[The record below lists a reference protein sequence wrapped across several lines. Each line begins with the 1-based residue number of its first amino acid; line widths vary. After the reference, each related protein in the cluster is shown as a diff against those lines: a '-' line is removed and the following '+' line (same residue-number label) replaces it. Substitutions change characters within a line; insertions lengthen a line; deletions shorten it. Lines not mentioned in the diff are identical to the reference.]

1 MTELLPLVTE
11 PAEPAEPATEVD
23 RIPLALQQDFLRMM
37 DSGSESGPF
46 GPRYTIVAGW
56 RVLGEIDV
64 DTVRRAAEDVV
75 ARHETLRTRIVLDD
89 GDPYQHVLPPSPPEV
104 LIRDLTEQGR
114 GDRDLAVEEFLNE
127 IESGVSVSN
136 GTPRVKV
143 ALGRFDPWDSVLVFM
158 AHHTVVDGASVHVLM
173 RDFAASYAARR
184 ERRAPDFPQVR
195 QYREYVAWQ
204 QANATGA
211 EVTAARE
218 FWRDYLRGARMLPVP
233 TDRPRSE
240 GGYVT
245 GWHRFMLEDE
255 LRLAT
260 LATAKRT
267 RSSPFMVLTAA
278 FLTLM
283 RERTGETDL
292 VVPTLMSGRYPGW
305 TQPMVGVFYNFMP
318 LRTDI
323 TGCTSF
329 DEVVAKVRATCL
341 TASPQRTRE
350 RPDVCHEG
358 LGLLQSGEVTA
369 AVELGPLRDRWQ
381 VALGELADREKDVV
395 REDRDT
401 DGNGDRRLLGP
412 SRRADLAKALRVF
425 VVQLSRRSG
434 GRRQPVGRHDGE
446 QQVAVDG
453 VLGNRRRV
461 RPLPELLDDPCELPD
476 RRVGQAVRQRLRA
489 GRLELHVCGQLG
501 VESRQLPEARQ
512 VGLAQVGELCWIAG
526 RERQKHVDVYPDDVF
541 GIDPAQRERDH
552 RAGVAALREVAVV
565 AEAAHQLGP
574 GLSHP
579 LGAPAGAAVR
589 PGEPEPGDGGNHQV
603 ERVGRVAAVAARVV
617 QRPDDVEELCDAAR
631 PAVGDQQRAGV
642 RLRRAHVEEVD
653 VHSVDLGDEL
663 RVRVQPRL
671 CLAPVVG
678 GAPVLRQL
686 LEVAERDAA
695 RPADAGQ
702 LIRPPGVRQPAL

>member
-104 LIRDLTEQGR
+104 LIRDLTE
-114 GDRDLAVEEFLNE
+114 
-127 IESGVSVSN
+127 
-136 GTPRVKV
+136 
-143 ALGRFDPWDSVLVFM
+143 LGRFDHRDSVLVFV

-173 RDFAASYAARR
+173 RDFAACYAARR
-184 ERRAPDFPQVR
+184 ERRAPDLPQVR

-204 QANATGA
+204 QAAASGA

-245 GWHRFMLEDE
+245 GWHRFMLDDE

-260 LATAKRT
+260 LATAKHT

-318 LRTDI
+318 LRFDI

-329 DEVVAKVRATCL
+329 DEVVAKVRASCL
-341 TASPQRTRE
+341 AAYPHELPFLQLAQEAPELMASVATPN
-350 RPDVCHEG
+350 
-358 LGLLQSGEVTA
+358 TA
-369 AVELGPLRDRWQ
+369 AIAFQ
-381 VALGELADREKDVV
+381 VIQHPAPQG
-395 REDRDT
+395 
-401 DGNGDRRLLGP
+401 
-412 SRRADLAKALRVF
+412 
-425 VVQLSRRSG
+425 
-434 GRRQPVGRHDGE
+434 GE
-446 QQVAVDG
+446 QVGDLRYVAI
-453 VLGNRRRV
+453 RRRV
-461 RPLPELLDDPCELPD
+461 VSTPVGSQIPDGILAELDLHPEGGMFGKVAYVKSLFDEGTITGMMAEL
-476 RRVGQAVRQRLRA
+476 
-489 GRLELHVCGQLG
+489 
-501 VESRQLPEARQ
+501 
-512 VGLAQVGELCWIAG
+512 
-526 RERQKHVDVYPDDVF
+526 
-541 GIDPAQRERDH
+541 
-552 RAGVAALREVAVV
+552 
-565 AEAAHQLGP
+565 
-574 GLSHP
+574 
-579 LGAPAGAAVR
+579 
-589 PGEPEPGDGGNHQV
+589 
-603 ERVGRVAAVAARVV
+603 ERVLRDTVGRAA
-617 QRPDDVEELCDAAR
+617 
-631 PAVGDQQRAGV
+631 
-642 RLRRAHVEEVD
+642 
-653 VHSVDLGDEL
+653 
-663 RVRVQPRL
+663 
-671 CLAPVVG
+671 
-678 GAPVLRQL
+678 
-686 LEVAERDAA
+686 
-695 RPADAGQ
+695 
-702 LIRPPGVRQPAL
+702 

>member
-23 RIPLALQQDFLRMM
+23 RNPLALQQDFLRMM

-173 RDFAASYAARR
+173 RDF
-184 ERRAPDFPQVR
+184 V
-195 QYREYVAWQ
+195 
-204 QANATGA
+204 
-211 EVTAARE
+211 
-218 FWRDYLRGARMLPVP
+218 RGARMLPVP

-341 TASPQRTRE
+341 AAYPHELPFMQLAQEAPELMASVATPN
-350 RPDVCHEG
+350 
-358 LGLLQSGEVTA
+358 TA
-369 AVELGPLRDRWQ
+369 AIAFQ
-381 VALGELADREKDVV
+381 VIQHPAPQG
-395 REDRDT
+395 
-401 DGNGDRRLLGP
+401 
-412 SRRADLAKALRVF
+412 
-425 VVQLSRRSG
+425 
-434 GRRQPVGRHDGE
+434 GE
-446 QQVAVDG
+446 QVGDLRYIAI
-453 VLGNRRRV
+453 RRRV
-461 RPLPELLDDPCELPD
+461 VSTPVGSQIPDGILAELDLHPEGGMFGKVAYVKSLFDEGTITGMMAEL
-476 RRVGQAVRQRLRA
+476 
-489 GRLELHVCGQLG
+489 
-501 VESRQLPEARQ
+501 
-512 VGLAQVGELCWIAG
+512 
-526 RERQKHVDVYPDDVF
+526 
-541 GIDPAQRERDH
+541 
-552 RAGVAALREVAVV
+552 
-565 AEAAHQLGP
+565 
-574 GLSHP
+574 
-579 LGAPAGAAVR
+579 
-589 PGEPEPGDGGNHQV
+589 
-603 ERVGRVAAVAARVV
+603 ERVLRDTVGRAA
-617 QRPDDVEELCDAAR
+617 
-631 PAVGDQQRAGV
+631 
-642 RLRRAHVEEVD
+642 
-653 VHSVDLGDEL
+653 
-663 RVRVQPRL
+663 
-671 CLAPVVG
+671 
-678 GAPVLRQL
+678 
-686 LEVAERDAA
+686 
-695 RPADAGQ
+695 
-702 LIRPPGVRQPAL
+702 

>member
-341 TASPQRTRE
+341 AAYPHELPFMQLAQEAPELMASVATPN
-350 RPDVCHEG
+350 
-358 LGLLQSGEVTA
+358 TA
-369 AVELGPLRDRWQ
+369 AIAFQ
-381 VALGELADREKDVV
+381 VIQHPAPQG
-395 REDRDT
+395 
-401 DGNGDRRLLGP
+401 
-412 SRRADLAKALRVF
+412 
-425 VVQLSRRSG
+425 
-434 GRRQPVGRHDGE
+434 GE
-446 QQVAVDG
+446 QVGDLRYIAI
-453 VLGNRRRV
+453 RRRV
-461 RPLPELLDDPCELPD
+461 VSTPVGSQIPDGILAELDLHPEGGMFGKVAYVKSLFDEGTITGMMAEL
-476 RRVGQAVRQRLRA
+476 
-489 GRLELHVCGQLG
+489 
-501 VESRQLPEARQ
+501 
-512 VGLAQVGELCWIAG
+512 
-526 RERQKHVDVYPDDVF
+526 
-541 GIDPAQRERDH
+541 
-552 RAGVAALREVAVV
+552 
-565 AEAAHQLGP
+565 
-574 GLSHP
+574 
-579 LGAPAGAAVR
+579 
-589 PGEPEPGDGGNHQV
+589 
-603 ERVGRVAAVAARVV
+603 ERVLRDTVGRAA
-617 QRPDDVEELCDAAR
+617 
-631 PAVGDQQRAGV
+631 
-642 RLRRAHVEEVD
+642 
-653 VHSVDLGDEL
+653 
-663 RVRVQPRL
+663 
-671 CLAPVVG
+671 
-678 GAPVLRQL
+678 
-686 LEVAERDAA
+686 
-695 RPADAGQ
+695 
-702 LIRPPGVRQPAL
+702 

>member
-89 GDPYQHVLPPSPPEV
+89 GDPYQPVLPPSPPEV

-114 GDRDLAVEEFLNE
+114 GVRDLA
-127 IESGVSVSN
+127 
-136 GTPRVKV
+136 
-143 ALGRFDPWDSVLVFM
+143 AC
-158 AHHTVVDGASVHVLM
+158 
-173 RDFAASYAARR
+173 YAARR
-184 ERRAPDFPQVR
+184 ERRAPGLPQVR

-204 QANATGA
+204 QAAASGA

-245 GWHRFMLEDE
+245 GWHRFMLDDE

-260 LATAKRT
+260 LATAKHT

-318 LRTDI
+318 LRFDI

-329 DEVVAKVRATCL
+329 DEVVAKVRASCL
-341 TASPQRTRE
+341 AAYPHELPFLQLAQEAPELMASVATPN
-350 RPDVCHEG
+350 
-358 LGLLQSGEVTA
+358 TA
-369 AVELGPLRDRWQ
+369 AIAFQ
-381 VALGELADREKDVV
+381 VIQHPAPQG
-395 REDRDT
+395 
-401 DGNGDRRLLGP
+401 
-412 SRRADLAKALRVF
+412 
-425 VVQLSRRSG
+425 
-434 GRRQPVGRHDGE
+434 GE
-446 QQVAVDG
+446 QVGDLRYVAI
-453 VLGNRRRV
+453 RRRV
-461 RPLPELLDDPCELPD
+461 VSTPVGSQIPDGILAELDLHPEGGMFGKVAYVKSLFDEGTITGMMAELE
-476 RRVGQAVRQRLRA
+476 RVLR
-489 GRLELHVCGQLG
+489 
-501 VESRQLPEARQ
+501 
-512 VGLAQVGELCWIAG
+512 
-526 RERQKHVDVYPDDVF
+526 DT
-541 GIDPAQRERDH
+541 
-552 RAGVAALREVAVV
+552 
-565 AEAAHQLGP
+565 
-574 GLSHP
+574 
-579 LGAPAGAAVR
+579 
-589 PGEPEPGDGGNHQV
+589 
-603 ERVGRVAAVAARVV
+603 VGRVA
-617 QRPDDVEELCDAAR
+617 
-631 PAVGDQQRAGV
+631 
-642 RLRRAHVEEVD
+642 
-653 VHSVDLGDEL
+653 
-663 RVRVQPRL
+663 
-671 CLAPVVG
+671 
-678 GAPVLRQL
+678 
-686 LEVAERDAA
+686 
-695 RPADAGQ
+695 
-702 LIRPPGVRQPAL
+702 